1 MYLSIGNIAK
11 AKRREVSANATVLLG
26 YLPVASLD
34 CFREESKSVA
44 GYRLFHHCMSTLLKP
59 LIQAGTHG
67 VSMVCAD
74 SKIRKIF
81 PVLAAYVADYPEQ
94 CLVAC
99 CKENRCPR
107 CQVKPKE
114 RGDFHPSDW
123 RNQKETMTLLK
134 QQRRREEKQ
143 RNPTERYTELGLRP
157 VYKPFWDDLP
167 HMDIFSCITPDILHQ
182 LHKGVFKDHL
192 VKWCTTLIGEEEMDR
207 RFKAVTSYPGL
218 RHFRRGIS
226 GVTQWTG
233 TEHKEMQKIF
243 VSLMTGAVT
252 DEVLTVIKALVDYIY
267 YAQLQCHTGETLSS
281 LDRCLEIF
289 HAHKQILVDLEIR
302 QHFNIPKLHNIR
314 HYVNSIQALGAADGY
329 NTEFPE
335 RLHIDYAKEAYNAT
349 NKRDY
354 TEQMALWLQ
363 RQEAIILLQGYLA

>member
-1 MYLSIGNIAK
+1 VYLSIGNIAK

-44 GYRLFHHCMSTLLKP
+44 GYR
-59 LIQAGTHG
+59 G

-143 RNPTERYTELGLRP
+143 RNPT
-157 VYKPFWDDLP
+157 

-233 TEHKEMQKIF
+233 MSSRLWSTTSTMLNFNVIPGKRSRAWIDALRYFMHTNKSLSIWKY
-243 VSLMTGAVT
+243 VSTST
-252 DEVLTVIKALVDYIY
+252 YQNFTTSVIM
-267 YAQLQCHTGETLSS
+267 
-281 LDRCLEIF
+281 
-289 HAHKQILVDLEIR
+289 
-302 QHFNIPKLHNIR
+302 
-314 HYVNSIQALGAADGY
+314 SIASRLW
-329 NTEFPE
+329 E
-335 RLHIDYAKEAYNAT
+335 RLMGCN
-349 NKRDY
+349 
-354 TEQMALWLQ
+354 EQT
-363 RQEAIILLQGYLA
+363 